1 MAGEESEALRK
12 VNLRHSFEL
21 NTFNLLMNYQKRNHQ
36 RERSII
42 FFNEMLVKVR
52 ILRATKKELI

>member
-1 MAGEESEALRK
+1 MAGVESEALRK

-36 RERSII
+36 RERNII